1 MNNSLFRVNNN
12 DPSLIN
18 CYWEYVEVSIY
29 AGINQYIFLW
39 TFIFIHR
46 TVNSGDIELAR
57 LISTLKQI
65 YEFLFITP
73 DKSCRLIELFPLR
86 YASHER

>member
-29 AGINQYIFLW
+29 AGINQYIFMD
-39 TFIFIHR
+39 IHFIHR

-65 YEFLFITP
+65 YEFC
-73 DKSCRLIELFPLR
+73 S
-86 YASHER
+86 

>member
-29 AGINQYIFLW
+29 AGINQYIFYGHS
-39 TFIFIHR
+39 FYSSDCKFRGYR
-46 TVNSGDIELAR
+46 TCTTKLNPQTDL
-57 LISTLKQI
+57 
-65 YEFLFITP
+65 
-73 DKSCRLIELFPLR
+73 
-86 YASHER
+86 